1 MIRNQSRNTASFGDK
16 NSFFSLEKQPD
27 YDCRQLYLNTLTISL
42 SPPTNWLH
50 LFCIPVSEKPHLLPI
65 CSKSIIMVQNSKI
78 WNRKRTFICFS
89 VLFLAII
96 SKPCRQKM
104 RFRLSC
110 ADNQHRLWC
119 KIFHML
125 RSLFFYIF
133 VNFLPFLM
141 LFQMIGLYQ
150 YALETKTLA
159 CFGIL

>member
-1 MIRNQSRNTASFGDK
+1 MTKDQFPMTIGGEMVRNERTLLASVEGGRLMMSPK
-16 NSFFSLEKQPD
+16 SVK
-27 YDCRQLYLNTLTISL
+27 YLV
-42 SPPTNWLH
+42 LH

-110 ADNQHRLWC
+110 ADN
-119 KIFHML
+119 
-125 RSLFFYIF
+125 
-133 VNFLPFLM
+133 
-141 LFQMIGLYQ
+141 
-150 YALETKTLA
+150 
-159 CFGIL
+159 